1 MQNYVHTY
9 MLISEHNQISTD
21 EQFRMIYIV
30 MRNRREWEEM
40 ENYYELW
47 SDYKPLY
54 IDSNTNKWL
63 GEIGD

>member
-1 MQNYVHTY
+1 
-9 MLISEHNQISTD
+9 
-21 EQFRMIYIV
+21 MIYIV

-63 GEIGD
+63 GEIGG